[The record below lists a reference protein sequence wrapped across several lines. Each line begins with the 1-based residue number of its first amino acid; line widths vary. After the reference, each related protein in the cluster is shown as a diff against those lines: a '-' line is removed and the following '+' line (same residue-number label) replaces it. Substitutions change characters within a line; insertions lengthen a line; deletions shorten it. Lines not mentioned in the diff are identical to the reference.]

1 MAEITVKDECI
12 KICEAIWSCQNDEQK
27 DGCYNMLNT
36 YIQKNGN
43 ENVGVTFIQ
52 LELARLEKTIIQMK
66 ARQEKMA
73 EMQKQS
79 AEHNEKTEQRRKEL
93 EKEVNTKSVATFNKK
108 NKDNIIPLNTKDNKK
123 K

>member
-1 MAEITVKDECI
+1 MGKKFTVKDECI

-36 YIQKNGN
+36 YIQKNGD

-73 EMQKQS
+73 EMQKKT
-79 AEHNEKTEQRRKEL
+79 AEHNEQTEQRRQEI
-93 EKEVNTKSVATFNKK
+93 EKEVNEKKSVATMNKK
-108 NKDNIIPLNTKDNKK
+108 AQVIPLNTKETKTD
-123 K
+123 